1 MKITIHCDQI
11 DCKFNEVQYVKENSI
26 PKPYFHVLYLHCI
39 CTNPR
44 PVIVTTFGKSLSLG
58 ARKCH
63 SKTIKDANNT

>member
-26 PKPYFHVLYLHCI
+26 PEPYCV

-63 SKTIKDANNT
+63 SKSIKDANNT